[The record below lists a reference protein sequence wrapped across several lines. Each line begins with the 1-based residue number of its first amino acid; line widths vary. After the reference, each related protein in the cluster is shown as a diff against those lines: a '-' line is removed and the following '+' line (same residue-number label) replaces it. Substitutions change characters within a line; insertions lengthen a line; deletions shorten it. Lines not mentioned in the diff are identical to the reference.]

1 MERRRLPPLNALR
14 AFEAAARHLNFSRA
28 ADELAV
34 TPGAVSQ
41 QIQNLEDYVGAA
53 LFKRTPKGL
62 LLTDAAQTALPA
74 LREAFDRLAE
84 AASLLTAAV
93 DGRRLTVTVA
103 PSFAAKWL
111 VPRLG
116 RFEEQHPQ
124 VDVWLSA
131 GMEVVDFASGEIDLA
146 IRYGTGRYPGME
158 VIKLMSETVIPVAS
172 PAFLE
177 ANPLDSPSDLA
188 NHILLHD
195 GSPDADDSCPDWAMW
210 LAARGIRGRA
220 APNRDGGGFRL
231 FRGPSQGEGPPAP
244 GQGLRQLDHRRGGV
258 ARGRAPV
265 DRQRRGDL
273 DPPFKG
279 RKFVPEGASLRPDR
293 PLQIQTACSA
303 PKIQAPSEG
312 PAVLSASGLDI
323 TTSTRSNT
331 TDQER
336 QGPCPTLSGSGS
348 GDFSAVGEQA
358 CSAACQIRPNPFR
371 RVDPMLDLLRDCRR
385 TAHDSQSGEEEPI
398 REGVDSSGIADFRCC
413 RNKRSGDGGPKRQG
427 RIETWRTQRAMAH
440 GRAQLRHCSGLAGP
454 RIQRRL
460 LYIAGIRMR

>member
-131 GMEVVDFASGEIDLA
+131 GMEIVDFASGEIDLA
-146 IRYGTGRYPGME
+146 IRYGTGRYPGLE

-177 ANPLDSPSDLA
+177 ANPLDTPADLA

-210 LAARGIRGRA
+210 LAARGIKGV
-220 APNRDGGGFRL
+220 DGT
-231 FRGPSQGEGPPAP
+231 RGPRFNQSSLVIEAAVGG
-244 GQGLRQLDHRRGGV
+244 RGV
-258 ARGRAPV
+258 ALAKRALA
-265 DRQRRGDL
+265 QADL
-273 DPPFKG
+273 DAG
-279 RKFVPEGASLRPDR
+279 RLIA
-293 PLQIQTACSA
+293 PLQIATAVDFA
-303 PKIQAPSEG
+303 YFVVHPKAKGRLPQVKAF
-312 PAVLSASGLDI
+312 VNWI
-323 TTSTRSNT
+323 TAEAEAHEAILRSIDN
-331 TDQER
+331 
-336 QGPCPTLSGSGS
+336 G
-348 GDFSAVGEQA
+348 
-358 CSAACQIRPNPFR
+358 
-371 RVDPMLDLLRDCRR
+371 
-385 TAHDSQSGEEEPI
+385 
-398 REGVDSSGIADFRCC
+398 
-413 RNKRSGDGGPKRQG
+413 
-427 RIETWRTQRAMAH
+427 
-440 GRAQLRHCSGLAGP
+440 
-454 RIQRRL
+454 
-460 LYIAGIRMR
+460 AGI

>member
-116 RFEEQHPQ
+116 RFEALHPQ

-146 IRYGTGRYPGME
+146 IRYGTGRYPGLE

-172 PAFLE
+172 PGLLE
-177 ANPLDSPSDLA
+177 TTALDTPEDLA

-210 LAARGIRGRA
+210 LAARGIKGV
-220 APNRDGGGFRL
+220 DGA
-231 FRGPSQGEGPPAP
+231 RGPRFNQSSLVIEAAVGG
-244 GQGLRQLDHRRGGV
+244 RGV
-258 ARGRAPV
+258 ALAKRALA
-265 DRQRRGDL
+265 QADL
-273 DPPFKG
+273 DAG
-279 RKFVPEGASLRPDR
+279 RLVA
-293 PLQIQTACSA
+293 PLQIATAVDFA
-303 PKIQAPSEG
+303 YFVVHPKAKGRLPQVKAFVSW
-312 PAVLSASGLDI
+312 I
-323 TTSTRSNT
+323 TGEAGVHEAALRSIDN
-331 TDQER
+331 
-336 QGPCPTLSGSGS
+336 G
-348 GDFSAVGEQA
+348 
-358 CSAACQIRPNPFR
+358 
-371 RVDPMLDLLRDCRR
+371 
-385 TAHDSQSGEEEPI
+385 
-398 REGVDSSGIADFRCC
+398 
-413 RNKRSGDGGPKRQG
+413 
-427 RIETWRTQRAMAH
+427 
-440 GRAQLRHCSGLAGP
+440 
-454 RIQRRL
+454 
-460 LYIAGIRMR
+460 AGI